1 MEGGFH
7 AGGKWKGRKITP
19 RSPVVNVT
27 FWDAWAYASW
37 KPVAPG
43 EPRYRL
49 PERGEWMALG
59 NMLETGEK
67 GDRTLVID
75 RYSNDHDLKTGVCGM
90 ASGVMEWTSSMEKD
104 PARVKEPP
112 GPVACGGDWRR
123 PASPTGWNTCAP
135 AAKDGTTWD
144 SESCGMPADPFNDNT

>member
-1 MEGGFH
+1 
-7 AGGKWKGRKITP
+7 
-19 RSPVVNVT
+19 
-27 FWDAWAYASW
+27 
-37 KPVAPG
+37 
-43 EPRYRL
+43 
-49 PERGEWMALG
+49 
-59 NMLETGEK
+59 MLETGEK

-112 GPVACGGDWRR
+112 GPVPAAETGGS

-135 AAKDGTTWD
+135 AVKAGTIWD
-144 SESCGMPADPFNDNT
+144 SESCGMSADPFNDNT